1 MKRYIIVEDE
11 QNAAD
16 YLAYQISRFAPDYQL
31 VHKMHSVEESVKW
44 LSKNQVDLIFLDVQ
58 LSDGNSFEIFD
69 RIYLT
74 TPIIFCTAFNEFAIK
89 AFSTN
94 SISYLLKPIDG
105 EELQKALQKFEL
117 LYGKDPVNVKQNHL
131 SEPAQYPNR
140 FLISK
145 GPNLHVLKPEEIAY
159 LYTTN
164 KIVIL
169 VTTEGHQFPFD
180 ITLDQMEKKLDPRHF
195 FRINRQYIVQRDCIA
210 KMTNLNRGRIQLEMN
225 PSNKEE
231 MIVSIDRSADFRKWL
246 AY

>member
-1 MKRYIIVEDE
+1 MIRYIIIEDE

-16 YLAYQISRFAPDYQL
+16 YLAYQVQRYAPEYKL
-31 VHKMHSVEESVKW
+31 VRKIHSVEDSVQW
-44 LSKNQVDLIFLDVQ
+44 LSENQVDLIFMDIQ

-69 RIYLT
+69 RIYLV

-105 EELQKALQKFEL
+105 DELQKALHKFES
-117 LYGKDPVNVKQNHL
+117 LYGTDPIDVRQNHL
-131 SEPAQYPNR
+131 SETAKYPGR

-145 GPNLHVLKPEEIAY
+145 GSHLHVLKPEEIAY
-159 LYTTN
+159 LFTTN

-169 VTTEGHQFPFD
+169 VSTEGHQFPFD
-180 ITLDQMEKKLDPRHF
+180 ITLDQMEKKLDPKQF
-195 FRINRQYIVQRDCIA
+195 FRINRQYIIQRDCIV
-210 KMTNLNRGRIQLEMN
+210 KMTLLNRGRIQLEMN

-231 MIVSIDRSADFRKWL
+231 MIVSIDRSADFKAWL
-246 AY
+246 KG